1 MQKSGPVSA
10 QRDDGG
16 GGEWELRAKHEH
28 VGVALCGPAHV
39 SLADPFDRRGCGLVG
54 DEEREEVSVGA
65 ADDRAP
71 VLEAVVAVG
80 ELLDVPLHNGW
91 RAGDI
96 SKPVLVAREAVRPC
110 EGRCS
115 PRTRCRG
122 GA

>member
-1 MQKSGPVSA
+1 MWGGDSDRGPLEHA
-10 QRDDGG
+10 
-16 GGEWELRAKHEH
+16 HET
-28 VGVALCGPAHV
+28 VALARPAFV
-39 SLADPFDRRGCGLVG
+39 GLEDPLGRRGHSLVL
-54 DEEREEVSVGA
+54 DEEREEVPVGA